1 MPGGGVIGYGLA
13 AALLVLALDQAS
25 KWWVLRVLDLPR
37 LRQVHVLPF
46 FDLTMVWNQGV
57 TFGLFQQG
65 GAWGPWLLAGLALAV
80 VALLCVWM
88 QRAERRLT
96 ACALGAIA
104 GGAVGN
110 VLDRIRFGAVED
122 FFHLHAGGYSWYVF
136 NVADSAVV
144 CGVAVL
150 LLEGLLPRPDHPSRS
165 RSERLRAD
173 ADRG

>member
-1 MPGGGVIGYGLA
+1 MPGGGVILYGLA
-13 AALLVLALDQAS
+13 TALLVLALDQAS
-25 KWWVLRVLDLPR
+25 KWWILRVLDLPAR
-37 LRQVHVLPF
+37 QQVHVMPF

-57 TFGLFQQG
+57 TFGLFQQSG
-65 GAWGPWLLAGLALAV
+65 PWGAWLLAGVALMV

-88 QRAERRLT
+88 QRADRRVT

-110 VLDRIRFGAVED
+110 VLDRLRLGAVED
-122 FFHLHAGGYSWYVF
+122 FIHLHAGGYSWYVF

-150 LLEGLLPRPDHPSRS
+150 VLEGLLPRPHRD
-165 RSERLRAD
+165 SERLRAG